1 MILQALFKGWAAG
14 FLGMAVVF
22 FGMFFLFSIA
32 GGDEVLVV
40 LILTGVVAAVLGF
53 FAAWNTTK
61 SRL

>member
-1 MILQALFKGWAAG
+1 
-14 FLGMAVVF
+14 MAVVF

-40 LILTGVVAAVLGF
+40 LILTGVVATALGF

-61 SRL
+61 SQL